1 MEDLSLTIPDYIDRS
16 NQEIND
22 QNLNG
27 PLEYNTEYMRDRH
40 SRVLVNGELSEAYY
54 IEDGIDQGEAW
65 SPIIIMENVYDPLLT
80 KLESVRLNT
89 EYELDYAKIS
99 LQQNLVEKK
108 KNNNDNENTVK
119 EIGFW
124 ESFSYKDDRKV
135 YVRKV
140 TMMVEVFCAQTRWSK
155 LTDKILISLWNTV
168 MIPAIEYHL
177 QAVVLMERECE
188 NILAKVNKI
197 FKHSCNLAIGC
208 LNAII
213 YDRDILKAEQKS
225 IDYLK
230 ENDPVS
236 KKSIHYMME
245 DSEVYDDNDSPWRDV
260 GKVKRTGMEDVE
272 EADFLIWL
280 DHICTNKKNFIWEN
294 FNALVN
300 GKRQTLGS
308 VEIKLMTRYKKIE
321 KILVLKK
328 A

>member
-213 YDRDILKAEQKS
+213 YDRDILKMNMINLQNTYWTAKC
-225 IDYLK
+225 
-230 ENDPVS
+230 
-236 KKSIHYMME
+236 
-245 DSEVYDDNDSPWRDV
+245 V
-260 GKVKRTGMEDVE
+260 GE
-272 EADFLIWL
+272 
-280 DHICTNKKNFIWEN
+280 KKNSRVSFSYDILEEMSE
-294 FNALVN
+294 FDV
-300 GKRQTLGS
+300 
-308 VEIKLMTRYKKIE
+308 KIE
-321 KILVLKK
+321 AMKKEPDLMDNASSICYRKWAKGLSYLNNKAELMVLKQLENLFVTNISYDIN
-328 A
+328 